1 MESQEQQIISKRIGD
16 YLLEEKICDT
26 DAIEKALEQQCVL
39 KNNGIFKPLGSI
51 IIEDIGLAIKDLD
64 HVLAR
69 MHVDVLSTASFF
81 HDVPQ
86 KSLEKTVSIAEQQVL
101 PENVVIFNK
110 GDKGDTFFIVIS
122 GKVKV
127 YLSSEDGSENILT
140 ILRTGEGFGE
150 MALLTG
156 EPRSTSVKTLEPTSL
171 LVLTKN
177 YFDQICALCPEL
189 SMALVKV
196 MADRVRKGYKEQI
209 SASENEKAYQQ
220 FVSQHDELSL
230 PDLIGQTRS
239 ITKLREKI
247 TKASQDEFPVLI
259 TGEEGTEKPVVA
271 GAIHKDGQNSST
283 PFLTF
288 DAEDASLNGFGTAS
302 LDSSN
307 QFHLEMAQS
316 SALFGHEKGAFS
328 FAESRK
334 LGLLHVGRSG
344 SVVIENIDKLTLGV
358 QQQLVEYFK
367 TGTFQPV
374 GGKQSIPS
382 AARIM
387 ATTSVNLG
395 ELVEDG
401 KFNRQL
407 YEIFQVHAMDVP
419 PVRKRKGDLRLLV
432 DFLIIME
439 CFKGQDRKLI
449 KGISPEAYQR
459 IMEYDWPGNMD
470 ELEVVIRRAIN
481 LTGSDYLMP
490 EDIFVGMAPPEGKYT
505 FNLLKLDQVRDF
517 FSSKFYPVGIQ
528 VLTAAFFSL
537 IFLFAFM
544 GSQSPNS
551 NITLLLVWA
560 LWWPMLAIS
569 WFFGARIWCSICP
582 MGAVND
588 LLNKFCSMK
597 KKVPKF
603 IRDNS
608 MYLSAAGL
616 ALIIYVEASSGMI
629 YSPKATGFLL
639 VTILGCAIVSGILYE
654 RRVWCRYLC
663 PLGRLAATFSGCSVI
678 EWRSN
683 SSICNSTCTTNA
695 CYKGN
700 EKVAGCPLY
709 QGPFSLQ
716 SNQDCIL
723 CGNCVKICENA
734 SPTFNIRIPGHELW
748 AALKP
753 EKINS
758 FFVPVILGTQIFRGL
773 EHTALTQS
781 LKANLYSTWD
791 AFALLL
797 VMATIFSFLFVRLSG
812 IMTFGPLKNSILN
825 KGDLFINGLI
835 PLAFGF
841 EIGYQFKPFLERLG
855 HFMPV
860 FGHQFGFDFDFLD
873 FAATSGAAKPL
884 QVFFVLLGLFV
895 SMVFLKILIKNHQEK
910 EGDTLKPKQLRY
922 VPLLFLAGMYIWM
935 FVVSA

>member
-1 MESQEQQIISKRIGD
+1 VESQGQQIISKRIGD
-16 YLLEEKICDT
+16 YLLEKNICDSET
-26 DAIEKALEQQCVL
+26 INKALEQQNIL
-39 KNNGIFKPLGSI
+39 KDNGVFKPLGSI
-51 IIEDIGLAIKDLD
+51 IIEDVGLAMKDLD
-64 HVLAR
+64 HILAS
-69 MHVDVLSTASFF
+69 MHVDILSSTPLLEDIPRA
-81 HDVPQ
+81 
-86 KSLEKTVSIAEQQVL
+86 SLEKTVSIVEQKVF
-101 PENVVIFNK
+101 PENEVIFNK
-110 GDKGDTFFIVIS
+110 ADDGDTFFIVIS

-127 YLSSEDGSENILT
+127 YIPLEDGTENILT
-140 ILRTGEGFGE
+140 VLNAGEGFGE

-156 EPRSTSVKTLEPTSL
+156 EPRSTSVKTLETTSL

-177 YFDQICALCPEL
+177 YFDQICDFCPEF
-189 SMALVKV
+189 SSALVRV
-196 MADRVRKGYKEQI
+196 MANRVRRGYEELL

-239 ITKLREKI
+239 INKLREKI
-247 TKASQDEFPVLI
+247 NEVAQNDDPAFV
-259 TGEEGTEKPVVA
+259 TGEVGTEKLVVA
-271 GAIHKDGQNSST
+271 GAVHKESQRCSN
-283 PFLTF
+283 PFLTLN
-288 DAEDASLNGFGTAS
+288 AEEVSLEGYGTAS
-302 LDSSN
+302 LDSSD
-307 QFHLEMAQS
+307 QFPLEMAQS
-316 SALFGHEKGAFS
+316 SALFGHEKGTFS
-328 FAESRK
+328 FAEARR
-334 LGLLHVGRSG
+334 LGLFHIGRSG
-344 SVVIENIDKLTLGV
+344 TIVIENIDKLTPGV
-358 QQQLVEYFK
+358 QLQLVDFLK
-367 TGTFQPV
+367 TGTFKTV
-374 GGKQSIPS
+374 GGKNPISS
-382 AARIM
+382 ASRIM
-387 ATTSVNLG
+387 ATASVNL
-395 ELVEDG
+395 EDLVKED
-401 KFNRQL
+401 KFNQQL
-407 YEIFQVHAMDVP
+407 FESFKNNTMTIP
-419 PVRKRKGDLRLLV
+419 PIRKRKGDLRLLV

-505 FNLLKLDQVRDF
+505 FNLLKLETVRDF
-517 FSSKFYPVGIQ
+517 FTSRFYPVGIQ
-528 VLTAAFFSL
+528 IMTGAFFSL
-537 IFLFAFM
+537 IFLLAFM
-544 GSQSPNS
+544 GSQSPDS
-551 NITLLLVWA
+551 NVSLLLVWA
-560 LWWPMLAIS
+560 LWWPMLAVS
-569 WFFGARIWCSICP
+569 WFFGARVWCSVCP

-588 LLNKFCSMK
+588 LLNKICSMK

-616 ALIIYVEASSGMI
+616 ALIIYVEASSGMV
-629 YSPKATGFLL
+629 YSPMATGFLL
-639 VTILGCAIVSGILYE
+639 VAILSCAILSGLLYE

-700 EKVAGCPLY
+700 ENVAGCPLY

-734 SPTFNIRIPGHELW
+734 SPAFNIRIPGHELW

-753 EKINS
+753 EKITS

-773 EHTALTQS
+773 EHTTLAQS
-781 LKANLYSTWD
+781 LEAIFHSTWV

-797 VMATIFSFLFVRLSG
+797 VMATVFAFLFVRLSG
-812 IMTFGPLKNSILN
+812 IMTFGTLKNSTLH

-841 EIGYQFKPFLERLG
+841 EISYQFKPLLERLG

-860 FGHQFGFDFDFLD
+860 FGRQFGFDLDFLD
-873 FAATSGAAKPL
+873 FAASSGSAKPL
-884 QVFFVLLGLFV
+884 QVFFVLLGMII
-895 SMVFLKILIKNHQEK
+895 SIIFLRILIKNHQKK
-910 EGDTLKPKQLRY
+910 EDDILRLKPMRF
-922 VPLLFLAGMYIWM
+922 VPIIFLTGIYIWM
-935 FVVSA
+935 FVIG